1 MTKTEEAKSPAGAET
16 VKAEAPVVNE
26 EAAAATEDTAAK
38 TEVKADDTNEE
49 DAKSGTA
56 TEVQSEGEA
65 TGTDEQQSSEERIR
79 GGGKVSG
86 DRGRNSRRHQPYQER
101 QNNQGGGQS
110 NDADRNSRV
119 YVGNLS
125 WGVSWQDLKD
135 HMKSTGLDVARA
147 NIMTTPDG
155 RSRGCGIVEFVTP
168 EGAQQAVLTLNDT
181 ELNGRQIF
189 VREDREDKN
198 SGGTFAANNRGGGV
212 GGSQGQGHRFTAG
225 AQSQSRRVYVG
236 NLSWDVRWQDLKD
249 HMRQA
254 GEVLHAEVICE
265 SNGRSKG
272 CGIVEFATPA
282 EAQEATSTLTDTEL
296 KGRMIFVREDR
307 ETSSGASGG
316 FQGQRSDNCSVYVWN
331 MGYETS
337 WQDLKDHMR
346 KAGNVDQ
353 ATVLNDSQGGSIGC
367 AVVVYQRPQEAARA
381 IRELQNS
388 DLNGRNIY
396 VREDRNA
403 GGGGHGGG
411 RHHDGGRGGGG
422 HHDGGRGGGG
432 HHDGGRGGGGHGHQ
446 HGGRGGGGYKGGHNS
461 DRGGHSGGGQTGP
474 QLFINNLSYETSWQD
489 IKDHFR
495 QCGDVERAEVM
506 TNAEGRSKGF
516 GTVRFFKEADAES
529 AIQRLNGEELQG
541 RTLEVRYD
549 TKAR

>member
-1 MTKTEEAKSPAGAET
+1 MPSPLIHLQEEAKPPPEAET
-16 VKAEAPVVNE
+16 AKAEAP
-26 EAAAATEDTAAK
+26 AAATTDEPKPGDEKAPGTAAK
-38 TEVKADDTNEE
+38 ADTTEEKPTTGAEAQTEAAGTGAEE
-49 DAKSGTA
+49 
-56 TEVQSEGEA
+56 E
-65 TGTDEQQSSEERIR
+65 QSSEERIR

-86 DRGRNSRRHQPYQER
+86 DRGRNSRRPQPS
-101 QNNQGGGQS
+101 NNAG

-155 RSRGCGIVEFVTP
+155 RSKGCGIVEFVTP

-189 VREDREDKN
+189 VREDREDKS
-198 SGGTFAANNRGGGV
+198 SGGGYSTSTRGGGQ
-212 GGSQGQGHRFTAG
+212 GGGHRFTAG
-225 AQSQSRRVYVG
+225 AQSQSKRVYVG

-249 HMRQA
+249 HMRQS

-282 EAQEATSTLTDTEL
+282 EAQEAISTLTDTEL

-307 ETSSGASGG
+307 ETSSGSAGG

-331 MGYETS
+331 LSYETS

-353 ATVLNDSQGGSIGC
+353 ANILNDSSGTSIGC

-388 DLNGRNIY
+388 ELNGRNIY
-396 VREDRNA
+396 VREDRNS
-403 GGGGHGGG
+403 GGGGGGGG
-411 RHHDGGRGGGG
+411 RG
-422 HHDGGRGGGG
+422 H
-432 HHDGGRGGGGHGHQ
+432 
-446 HGGRGGGGYKGGHNS
+446 HGGRGGHDHHHGGRGGY
-461 DRGGHSGGGQTGP
+461 RGGRGGDRSHGGGGGGGGGQSGT

-506 TNAEGRSKGF
+506 TNSDGRSKGF
-516 GTVRFFKEADAES
+516 GTVKFFKEADAAA

-541 RTLEVRYD
+541 RTLEVRLD
-549 TKAR
+549 SKAR